1 MLQHAR
7 FEHWIAAPLDQVFRF
22 FANPQNLP
30 RLMPPWMQ
38 VKLESVQIIPPSDL
52 PASNFAGPGS
62 ALAASYRVLPFLPF
76 RTSSVARITAFALNH
91 YFEDVQEKGPFKTW
105 HHRHEFAREV
115 RNGVDGTLVIDQVE
129 YDPGLGILGTMGN
142 ALFVAPQMRK
152 TFHHRQ
158 MALDQIVHSG
168 KLTPSG

>member
-62 ALAASYRVLPFLPF
+62 ALAPPPWLELP
-76 RTSSVARITAFALNH
+76 RSH
-91 YFEDVQEKGPFKTW
+91 
-105 HHRHEFAREV
+105 
-115 RNGVDGTLVIDQVE
+115 
-129 YDPGLGILGTMGN
+129 
-142 ALFVAPQMRK
+142 
-152 TFHHRQ
+152 
-158 MALDQIVHSG
+158 
-168 KLTPSG
+168 